1 MTHKQIELPFP
12 SRGDHGVGSCALK
25 AGGAGGGDGNSRV
38 TLKNFGKVNDNY
50 YRGEQPTLEEF
61 AQLKRFG
68 VKTVIDLRKDSLRQA
83 PEQARNS
90 GLQYFNIPLLASRAA
105 TEEQTS
111 HFLSLVNDPANWPV
125 YVHCKGG
132 RHRTGGMTAIY
143 RITHDGWTADQA
155 YQEMMKY
162 DFNNAFRRAGAQKG
176 TSMPSSPQERARQ
189 RQAVNNVSTVQLITA
204 RRPRAQEREHKVS
217 SLLL

>member
-1 MTHKQIELPFP
+1 MKVQRMTKH
-12 SRGDHGVGSCALK
+12 SRFTPLYRHAAITAAVLMLALTSMTIPAQMTDTATST
-25 AGGAGGGDGNSRV
+25 AGLTV
-38 TLKNFGKVNDNY
+38 KNFGKVNDNY
-50 YRGEQPTLEEF
+50 YRGEQPSQEEF
-61 AQLKRFG
+61 AQLKKFG

-111 HFLSLVNDPANWPV
+111 YFLSLVNDPANWPV

-155 YQEMMKY
+155 YEEMIKY
-162 DFNNAFRRAGAQKG
+162 DFNNGIFGGPGAQKRYVY
-176 TSMPSSPQERARQ
+176 SFYDRHR
-189 RQAVNNVSTVQLITA
+189 
-204 RRPRAQEREHKVS
+204 REHGQS
-217 SLLL
+217 SK